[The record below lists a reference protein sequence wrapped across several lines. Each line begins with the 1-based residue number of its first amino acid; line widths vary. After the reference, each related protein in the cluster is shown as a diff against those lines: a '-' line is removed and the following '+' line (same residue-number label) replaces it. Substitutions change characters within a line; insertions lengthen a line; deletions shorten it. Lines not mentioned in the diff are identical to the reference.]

1 MNILIDL
8 LPVKVDINGVEY
20 AINSD
25 FRTSILFSLLM
36 DDDRLTED
44 AKVMQALVLYYPK
57 IPDKK
62 YWNEAVERLMWFYQ
76 CGKEISAA
84 TIGKGKS
91 DKKRIL
97 DYEVDADYIY
107 SAFMS
112 QYRIDL
118 QDVSLH
124 WWKFKSLLDAINE
137 DTSLFKI
144 MQYRSTDI
152 SKITDKEQKKFYK
165 DMQKIYSIEKPDMED
180 LQLLEEWN
188 SKLK

>member
-8 LPVKVDINGVEY
+8 LPVKVVINGVEY
-20 AINSD
+20 DINSD
-25 FRTSILFSLLM
+25 FRTSILFSILM
-36 DDDRLTED
+36 DDDRLNED
-44 AKVMQALVLYYPK
+44 MKARQALALYYPV
-57 IPDKK
+57 IPNRNC
-62 YWNEAVERLMWFYQ
+62 WGEAVAKIMWFYR
-76 CGKEISAA
+76 CGKEIST

-97 DYEVDADYIY
+97 DYDVDADYIY

-118 QDVSLH
+118 QAIKYLH
-124 WWKFKSLLDAINE
+124 WWKFKSLLDSINE
-137 DTSLFKI
+137 DTRLFKI

-165 DMQKIYSIEKPDMED
+165 DMQKIYSLEKPDMEE
-180 LQLLEEWN
+180 LKLLEEWN